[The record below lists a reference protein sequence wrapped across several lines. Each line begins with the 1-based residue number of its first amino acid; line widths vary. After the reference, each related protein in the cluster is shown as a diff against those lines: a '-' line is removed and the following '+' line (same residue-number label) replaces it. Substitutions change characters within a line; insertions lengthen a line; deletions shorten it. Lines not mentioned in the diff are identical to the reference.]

1 MSNPFLQH
9 LISDPTFGYLFPH
22 RLAIAAFGAAN
33 EYQLNK
39 HRPRLVEGQH
49 YVKIRGADHVER
61 LFYTLVGLLALADLV
76 GTPQAQ
82 QFKQALV
89 QHTQPGGAL
98 VQAQSAPL
106 YQPPT
111 ASPAH
116 LYTEPAAAYY
126 EPVPTTPTY
135 PIAAQPNDPAYLVA
149 QYLQP
154 QIERAIERS
163 VAARIPSPAPIT
175 PVASQPSQTPQDTA
189 SLIFEAQ
196 RLAGEQARQTAQTVM
211 DAQKLMAE
219 QQPTEV
225 HFTVWEKTETW
236 LSTQDTWAMSLIAA
250 SIVALAGMSA
260 YFFVGAAV
268 RQSPP
273 TPSYSTQSTWR

>member
-9 LISDPTFGYLFPH
+9 LISEPTFGHLFPH
-22 RLAIAAFGAAN
+22 RLAIAAFGVAN

-61 LFYTLVGLLALADLV
+61 LFYTLIGLLELADLV

-98 VQAQSAPL
+98 VPS
-106 YQPPT
+106 QPSHPYH
-111 ASPAH
+111 SPSVFPAH
-116 LYTEPAAAYY
+116 LYAEPIPGFSSAP
-126 EPVPTTPTY
+126 EPLPTY
-135 PIAAQPNDPAYLVA
+135 PITVQPNDPAYLVA

-163 VAARIPSPAPIT
+163 VAAKIPSPSPAAPVI
-175 PVASQPSQTPQDTA
+175 SHFQTPQDTA
-189 SLIFEAQ
+189 ALIFEAQ
-196 RLAGEQARQTAQTVM
+196 RLAGEQARETATTLM
-211 DAQKLMAE
+211 TAQKLMAN

-225 HFTVWEKTETW
+225 RINFWEKADSW
-236 LSTQDTWAMSLIAA
+236 LATQEAWAMTLIAV
-250 SIVALAGMSA
+250 SIVALAGISS
-260 YFFVGAAV
+260 YFFFEAILRPV
-268 RQSPP
+268 
-273 TPSYSTQSTWR
+273 PSAPNPSTQSIWR